1 MLATVTSRNL
11 FRVAG
16 ASPAFR
22 SSAAPLFTQVQRR
35 FIQTEHLT
43 TKDNLVLLNEQRLRR
58 PNSPHLTIYQP
69 QLTWYLSGL
78 NRITGSALSGLL
90 YVSAM
95 AYLLHPVF
103 PVIDSAHVISAI
115 HDLPVWLKTSGKFI
129 ISLPFFFHS
138 FNGIRH
144 LTWDMGKALSLK
156 GVYSTGYAVLGA
168 TLVSS
173 VAAAFF
179 L

>member
-1 MLATVTSRNL
+1 MLATTASRNL

-22 SSAAPLFTQVQRR
+22 STAAPLFSQVQRR
-35 FIQTEHLT
+35 FLQTEHLT
-43 TKDNLVLLNEQRLRR
+43 TKQNLALLNEQRLRR

-78 NRITGSALSGLL
+78 NRITGSALSGVL
-90 YVSAM
+90 YLSAM

-103 PVIDSAHVISAI
+103 PAIDSAHVISFV

-138 FNGIRH
+138 YNGIRH
-144 LTWDMGKALSLK
+144 LVWDMGKAMTLK
-156 GVYSTGYAVLGA
+156 GVYSTGYAVLAA
-168 TLVSS
+168 TAISS

>member
-1 MLATVTSRNL
+1 MLATTASRNL

-16 ASPAFR
+16 TSPAFR
-22 SSAAPLFTQVQRR
+22 SSAAPLFSQVQRRYAHHPSSLSPSQRHLLISARSLR

-43 TKDNLVLLNEQRLRR
+43 TKENLVLLNEQRLRR

-115 HDLPVWLKTSGKFI
+115 HGKSNPPHI
-129 ISLPFFFHS
+129 AS
-138 FNGIRH
+138 
-144 LTWDMGKALSLK
+144 
-156 GVYSTGYAVLGA
+156 
-168 TLVSS
+168 
-173 VAAAFF
+173 
-179 L
+179 

>member
-1 MLATVTSRNL
+1 MLVTSATRNL
-11 FRVAG
+11 LRVAG
-16 ASPAFR
+16 AAPALR
-22 SSAAPLFTQVQRR
+22 SSATPLLIHAQRR
-35 FIQTEHLT
+35 FVQTQHLT
-43 TKDNLVLLNEQRLRR
+43 TKDNLALLNEQRLKR

-103 PVIDSAHVISAI
+103 PAIDSAHVISFV

-144 LTWDMGKALSLK
+144 LLWDTGKALSLK

-168 TLVSS
+168 TAISS
-173 VAAAFF
+173 VVAAFF